1 MGRLSAANVP
11 TTTAAAIT
19 PALITPGGHMV
30 RYVILDGTPW
40 VVFTDL
46 ASPAGVQNIRDR
58 LADVEDEAHRGV
70 VSIYTGD
77 GIRAVTIVTP
87 VAAIFVLARGR
98 SEDSKHLAWRMARL
112 WRHDLLGAEKG
123 APGTAG
129 IVHRTMNAIFGD
141 ITDLNRHSAALI
153 ARRATVEELGPD
165 GLTEAG
171 AARFLA
177 GAGPTRVRA
186 RATTGIAL
194 TQPTPTIAGSPAPPA
209 IAGSCPPEAQT
220 GRGLRSPP
228 RPFPSNPPRSE
239 EEADAFAYFPQPLL
253 AEIDALETATAVDLY
268 LSPALRSSP
277 LANLGGNDRQAPPAA
292 AS

>member
-19 PALITPGGHMV
+19 PALITLGGHMV
-30 RYVILDGTPW
+30 RYVILDGAPW

-98 SEDSKHLAWRMARL
+98 SEDSRASRLANGAAL
-112 WRHDLLGAEKG
+112 RHDPPGQKG

-209 IAGSCPPEAQT
+209 IAGSCPPENADGARIAVPAPSVSVQPAKIR
-220 GRGLRSPP
+220 GRGRCLCIFPP
-228 RPFPSNPPRSE
+228 
-239 EEADAFAYFPQPLL
+239 
-253 AEIDALETATAVDLY
+253 TAT
-268 LSPALRSSP
+268 
-277 LANLGGNDRQAPPAA
+277 
-292 AS
+292 

>member
-19 PALITPGGHMV
+19 PALITLGGHMV
-30 RYVILDGTPW
+30 RYVILDGAPW

-112 WRHDLLGAEKG
+112 CVTTRRAEKG

-209 IAGSCPPEAQT
+209 IAGSCPPENADGARIAVPAPSVSVQPAKIR
-220 GRGLRSPP
+220 GRGRCLCIFPP
-228 RPFPSNPPRSE
+228 
-239 EEADAFAYFPQPLL
+239 
-253 AEIDALETATAVDLY
+253 TAT
-268 LSPALRSSP
+268 
-277 LANLGGNDRQAPPAA
+277 
-292 AS
+292 